1 MLLSETKL
9 TSNDFLSKFSCGSA
23 ARKFS
28 NVASQC
34 FHCSE
39 EVRLLGSTSSLS
51 GLRNLSIDRNVT
63 NPDVEGGDGFAVS
76 GVTGWFTDFRTIIC
90 RGYFLLYFF
99 GIIRSGGRQVTRRH
113 GGLSSVREA
122 DVGICRVHFEHKA
135 DLLSRSHAGIDLP
148 EVDRRGKASNR
159 SWGVAFVEVHSNERT
174 ACKASG
180 RTAGHCSVGSPCD
193 FKANNGTPNKENN
206 STRHFSAEA
215 ADTSALGNAN
225 GNLEYSSTTINIYL
239 WFWRPGSRPL
249 KSMLRR
255 SKGCVAFIKFVASGW

>member
-1 MLLSETKL
+1 MSHTVFYDIKAWIS
-9 TSNDFLSKFSCGSA
+9 TRYFTFIRDYPC
-23 ARKFS
+23 
-28 NVASQC
+28 VAYK
-34 FHCSE
+34 
-39 EVRLLGSTSSLS
+39 
-51 GLRNLSIDRNVT
+51 RNVT

-99 GIIRSGGRQVTRRH
+99 GLIRSGGRQVTRRH
-113 GGLSSVREA
+113 GGFSSVREA

-174 ACKASG
+174 ACRASG

-193 FKANNGTPNKENN
+193 FKANSIVFHTMP
-206 STRHFSAEA
+206 
-215 ADTSALGNAN
+215 
-225 GNLEYSSTTINIYL
+225 
-239 WFWRPGSRPL
+239 
-249 KSMLRR
+249 
-255 SKGCVAFIKFVASGW
+255 V